1 MRSSTGTWLRAPRL
15 PPDVALTVR
24 AHDHTGLGPPPTKPH
39 CAGQRR
45 DLLVQTR
52 RCSFPRTTRQLHR
65 PVGEPALQRRNDL
78 HIVQSGI
85 VLQAHLDLFEQGIA
99 PERRNE
105 RVITV
110 RD

>member
-1 MRSSTGTWLRAPRL
+1 M
-15 PPDVALTVR
+15 
-24 AHDHTGLGPPPTKPH
+24 
-39 CAGQRR
+39 
-45 DLLVQTR
+45 
-52 RCSFPRTTRQLHR
+52 
-65 PVGEPALQRRNDL
+65 LQRRNDL